1 MCRPRKPGF
10 YKSGTLPSALFKHLT
25 LQVLL
30 WEVVVCVG
38 VEEELGHLLV
48 QLEMVPTKV
57 TRPHTLD
64 NAQLKL
70 FTLQPPQ
77 QVWPT
82 SVNQQSVATDSCIS
96 AVESVFASTIP
107 VNSKKSGHSGN
118 SNLWSWSRAG
128 VPDDPTDIKLAPR
141 CQLEALIAHNSCIR
155 EAMDQKRAFSN
166 SNLFQLIDH
175 LRHHLRHLLRHPED
189 VAGGEGHV
197 GSGAPLVKINL
208 GVFGK
213 VLISGPSPAKEE

>member
-10 YKSGTLPSALFKHLT
+10 YKTGALPSSLFKHLT

-30 WEVVVCVG
+30 WEAVVCVG

-57 TRPHTLD
+57 TRPYTLD

-70 FTLQPPQ
+70 FSLQPPQ

-82 SVNQQSVATDSCIS
+82 SVNQQSVATDSCIG

-107 VNSKKSGHSGN
+107 VYSEKSGHSGN
-118 SNLWSWSRAG
+118 SDLWSWSRAG
-128 VPDDPTDIKLAPR
+128 IPDDPTDVQLAPR
-141 CQLEALIAHNSCIR
+141 CQLKA
-155 EAMDQKRAFSN
+155 
-166 SNLFQLIDH
+166 LFQLIHH
-175 LRHHLRHLLRHPED
+175 LRHHL
-189 VAGGEGHV
+189 
-197 GSGAPLVKINL
+197 
-208 GVFGK
+208 
-213 VLISGPSPAKEE
+213 